1 MINQNYLFEYDKV
14 RQDILLKNR
23 NSSHAK
29 IANLITPG
37 SRVLEFGPA
46 SGYFTKFMKEEM
58 NCEVDIIE
66 ISESYILEA
75 KKHAKRSY
83 CGDIERSAWFDFI
96 SGCRY
101 DYIVFA
107 DVLEH
112 LADPWSVL
120 KKVQTLLKDKGE
132 ILISYPNV
140 CHNDVL
146 AAMIMNYFTYTN
158 VGIMD
163 HTHLRFF
170 GKKNINELFTGT
182 ELKIT
187 HEDYTYTT
195 WTQIREKI
203 SIPWYLRLLLSF
215 RTHGRI

>member
-75 KKHAKRSY
+75 KKHAKPKL
-83 CGDIERSAWFDFI
+83 DITR
-96 SGCRY
+96 R
-101 DYIVFA
+101 
-107 DVLEH
+107 
-112 LADPWSVL
+112 
-120 KKVQTLLKDKGE
+120 K
-132 ILISYPNV
+132 
-140 CHNDVL
+140 
-146 AAMIMNYFTYTN
+146 
-158 VGIMD
+158 
-163 HTHLRFF
+163 
-170 GKKNINELFTGT
+170 
-182 ELKIT
+182 
-187 HEDYTYTT
+187 
-195 WTQIREKI
+195 
-203 SIPWYLRLLLSF
+203 
-215 RTHGRI
+215 